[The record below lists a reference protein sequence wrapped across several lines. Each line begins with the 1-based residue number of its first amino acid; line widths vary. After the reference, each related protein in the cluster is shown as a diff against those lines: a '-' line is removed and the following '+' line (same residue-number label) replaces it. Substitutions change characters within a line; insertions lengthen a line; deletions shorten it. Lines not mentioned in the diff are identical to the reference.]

1 MMNIYFYYFEVNIC
15 TYTKVL
21 NWFKKNGQKEI
32 FLVQNC
38 AVVYKVPPNGKKSK
52 KGKGK
57 VMQGKEME

>member
-1 MMNIYFYYFEVNIC
+1 MYIYQGIKLVQ
-15 TYTKVL
+15 
-21 NWFKKNGQKEI
+21 KKNGQKEI

-57 VMQGKEME
+57 VM